1 MKPRYLVAKIS
12 ADRTLNN
19 PLLLRRGQT
28 FSLPA
33 RNRGRNSIRFNP
45 FNFSLY
51 KFNYRSSIPI
61 LPLHLSSSSTFN
73 IDIVGG
79 KRDRRLS
86 RRFSFQLCR
95 NRAPIENVLEQINRQ
110 LESVVT
116 IFKRDV
122 SKRVG
127 AFVSDEG
134 ERFDRVN
141 PYTHPFCLNVQRLN
155 RLMPTFRRLRFR
167 LPFR

>member
-1 MKPRYLVAKIS
+1 MVSDSTRSIS
-12 ADRTLNN
+12 HYINLIIGH
-19 PLLLRRGQT
+19 PFQ
-28 FSLPA
+28 S
-33 RNRGRNSIRFNP
+33 SRFI
-45 FNFSLY
+45 Y
-51 KFNYRSSIPI
+51 
-61 LPLHLSSSSTFN
+61 LPLRLLISISS
-73 IDIVGG
+73 GG
-79 KRDRRLS
+79 RRDRRL
-86 RRFSFQLCR
+86 FSFQLCR

-122 SKRVG
+122 PKRVG
-127 AFVSDEG
+127 AFLSDEG